1 MATVETVGI
10 GPWYIAIRCE
20 YLLYNVQ
27 ARTNRASHRVVKVFI

>member
-10 GPWYIAIRCE
+10 GPWHIAVQSE